1 MHAER
6 ALLAKAYNA
15 FNTRDLDALAATFH
29 KDVEWPDI
37 LDGGTIQGREAV
49 IAYFGRQLDLM
60 IPDARLIR
68 TRVVAPDRLEADIQ
82 YAVRSLQGRLWSDTT
97 ATLAYDFR
105 DGLIVRLTVID
116 GL

>member
-1 MHAER
+1 MRAER
-6 ALLAKAYNA
+6 ALLVRAYDA
-15 FNTRDLDALAATFH
+15 FNARDLPALAATFH
-29 KDVEWPDI
+29 EQVEWPDI
-37 LDGGTIQGREAV
+37 LEGGTIEGRDAV

-68 TRVVAPDRLEADIQ
+68 TRVVAPDRLEADVQ
-82 YAVRSLQGRLWSDTT
+82 YAVRSLEGRLWSDTT

-105 DGLIVRLTVID
+105 DGLIVRMTVVE